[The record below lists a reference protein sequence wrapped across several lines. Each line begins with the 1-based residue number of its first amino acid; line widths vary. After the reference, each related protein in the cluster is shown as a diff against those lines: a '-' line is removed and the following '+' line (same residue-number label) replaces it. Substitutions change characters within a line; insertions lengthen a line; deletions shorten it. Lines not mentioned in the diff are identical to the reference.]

1 MSTPLDLVLRNLVD
15 NAIKHH
21 DREHGRIVL
30 TCTDHPSALEIA
42 VSDDGP
48 GIAPEHFECVFLPFQ
63 TMSGDGAGMGLAIV
77 TENDRG
83 GRRINPRS
91 PQSRPK

>member
-1 MSTPLDLVLRNLVD
+1 
-15 NAIKHH
+15 
-21 DREHGRIVL
+21 L

-77 TENDRG
+77 QKMIAAAGGSIRIHRNPDQTRG
-83 GRRINPRS
+83 VTFVVHW
-91 PQSRPK
+91 PK